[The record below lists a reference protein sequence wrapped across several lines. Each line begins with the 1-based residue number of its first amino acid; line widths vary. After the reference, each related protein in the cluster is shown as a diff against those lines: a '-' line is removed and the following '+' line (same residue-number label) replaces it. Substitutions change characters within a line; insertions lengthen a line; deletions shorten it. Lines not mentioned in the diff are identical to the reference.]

1 VVGENKMEYFVFFS
15 IVAAVGGLIW
25 YLTDKFLKNEAAMV
39 AESTKKELHKFKE
52 EVAAVTN
59 AVEKKAEKV
68 ATEIRV
74 VKTKGKAK
82 K

>member
-1 VVGENKMEYFVFFS
+1 MEYLVFFS

-59 AVEKKAEKV
+59 VVEKKAEKV
-68 ATEIRV
+68 VAEVRV
-74 VKTKGKAK
+74 VKTRRRVK

>member
-1 VVGENKMEYFVFFS
+1 MEFFVFFS

-52 EVAAVTN
+52 EVAAV
-59 AVEKKAEKV
+59 EKKAEEVV
-68 ATEIRV
+68 AEVRV
-74 VKTKGKAK
+74 VKTRRKAK

>member
-1 VVGENKMEYFVFFS
+1 MEYFVFFS

-52 EVAAVTN
+52 EEVAAVTN
-59 AVEKKAEKV
+59 AVEKKAEEVV
-68 ATEIRV
+68 AEVRV
-74 VKTKGKAK
+74 VKTKRKAK

>member
-1 VVGENKMEYFVFFS
+1 MEYLVFFS

-25 YLTDKFLKNEAAMV
+25 YLTDKFLKNEAVMV

-52 EVAAVTN
+52 EIAAVTN
-59 AVEKKAEKV
+59 VVEKKAEKV
-68 ATEIRV
+68 VAEIRV

>member
-1 VVGENKMEYFVFFS
+1 MEFFVFFS

-52 EVAAVTN
+52 EIA
-59 AVEKKAEKV
+59 AVEKKAEDVV
-68 ATEIRV
+68 AEV
-74 VKTKGKAK
+74 KAVKTRRRVK

>member
-1 VVGENKMEYFVFFS
+1 MEFFVFFS

-39 AESTKKELHKFKE
+39 AENTKKELHKFKE
-52 EVAAVTN
+52 EEVA

-68 ATEIRV
+68 VAEVRV
-74 VKTKGKAK
+74 VKTRKRVK

>member
-1 VVGENKMEYFVFFS
+1 MEYLVFFS

-25 YLTDKFLKNEAAMV
+25 YVTDKFLKNEAVLV

-52 EVAAVTN
+52 EIVVI
-59 AVEKKAEKV
+59 EKKAEEVV
-68 ATEIRV
+68 AEVRA
-74 VKTKGKAK
+74 VKTKRKAK

>member
-1 VVGENKMEYFVFFS
+1 MEYLVFFS

-59 AVEKKAEKV
+59 AVEKKTKEVVAEV
-68 ATEIRV
+68 RV
-74 VKTKGKAK
+74 VKTRKRVK

>member
-1 VVGENKMEYFVFFS
+1 MEYFVFFS

-52 EVAAVTN
+52 EVAAV
-59 AVEKKAEKV
+59 EKKAEEVV
-68 ATEIRV
+68 AEVRV
-74 VKTKGKAK
+74 VKTKRKAEK
-82 K
+82 

>member
-1 VVGENKMEYFVFFS
+1 MEYLVFFS

-59 AVEKKAEKV
+59 VVEKKAEKV
-68 ATEIRV
+68 VAEIKV

>member
-1 VVGENKMEYFVFFS
+1 MEYLVFFS

-52 EVAAVTN
+52 EVVAV
-59 AVEKKAEKV
+59 KKKPEDVVAEV
-68 ATEIRV
+68 RV
-74 VKTKGKAK
+74 VKTRRRVK

>member
-1 VVGENKMEYFVFFS
+1 MEYFVFFS
-15 IVAAVGGLIW
+15 IVAAVSGLIW

-52 EVAAVTN
+52 EVAAV
-59 AVEKKAEKV
+59 EKKAEKV
-68 ATEIRV
+68 VAEVRA
-74 VKTKGKAK
+74 VKTRRRVK

>member
-1 VVGENKMEYFVFFS
+1 MEYLVFFS

-52 EVAAVTN
+52 EVAAV
-59 AVEKKAEKV
+59 EKKAEKV
-68 ATEIRV
+68 VAEVRD
-74 VKTKGKAK
+74 VKTRRRVK

>member
-1 VVGENKMEYFVFFS
+1 MEYLVFFS

-52 EVAAVTN
+52 EVAAV
-59 AVEKKAEKV
+59 EKKAEKV
-68 ATEIRV
+68 VAEVRA
-74 VKTKGKAK
+74 VKTRRRVK

>member
-1 VVGENKMEYFVFFS
+1 MEYLVFFS

-52 EVAAVTN
+52 EVAAV
-59 AVEKKAEKV
+59 EKKTEKV
-68 ATEIRV
+68 VAEVRA
-74 VKTKGKAK
+74 VKTRRRVK

>member
-1 VVGENKMEYFVFFS
+1 MEYLVFFS

-52 EVAAVTN
+52 EVAAI
-59 AVEKKAEKV
+59 EKKAEKV
-68 ATEIRV
+68 VAEVKV
-74 VKTKGKAK
+74 VNTKER
-82 K
+82 